1 MSVAASRPSPVVT
14 APTPVAAPT
23 PPDREPAPH
32 PFSELLRQ
40 NRAVERARSE
50 APKVATP
57 PVAASVAGGE
67 DAAATN
73 DDSATPLSDGAP
85 RSDAARAKARAGAGT
100 PRAATPA
107 ASHGERSEAKAEK
120 TPTQDAEDEER
131 RTADAASPAS
141 TPTHAVQADASR
153 AAEAELRLGAAARR
167 AALSTVADGT
177 DANAGRSGAN
187 ALSAAEGGAE
197 HDVAARRG
205 GATATGRADSRI
217 AAQSVDAA
225 ATAANPFAQ
234 LLGESRSADRAAIA
248 AMPLVEASPLSS
260 AISASAPAPQASGA
274 AESVASSP
282 SATLP
287 VPIDSPD
294 FAAAFGVQ
302 VSVFVKEGVQR
313 AELHLNPAETGP
325 VSIAITLEGT
335 QAHVAFGADLAATR
349 AAIEDGLP
357 ALASALRD
365 AGFTLAGGGVAE
377 HSRPNGGHG
386 GDHPSGRSPTG
397 RRGAIEDDAPG
408 ATAAVRHA
416 ARRIATGGI
425 DLYA

>member
-1 MSVAASRPSPVVT
+1 MPCRIKEKNGLEISGTVTSSLRVRSV
-14 APTPVAAPT
+14 
-23 PPDREPAPH
+23 
-32 PFSELLRQ
+32 
-40 NRAVERARSE
+40 
-50 APKVATP
+50 
-57 PVAASVAGGE
+57 
-67 DAAATN
+67 
-73 DDSATPLSDGAP
+73 
-85 RSDAARAKARAGAGT
+85 
-100 PRAATPA
+100 
-107 ASHGERSEAKAEK
+107 
-120 TPTQDAEDEER
+120 R
-131 RTADAASPAS
+131 R
-141 TPTHAVQADASR
+141 
-153 AAEAELRLGAAARR
+153 
-167 AALSTVADGT
+167 
-177 DANAGRSGAN
+177 
-187 ALSAAEGGAE
+187 
-197 HDVAARRG
+197 
-205 GATATGRADSRI
+205 
-217 AAQSVDAA
+217 
-225 ATAANPFAQ
+225 F
-234 LLGESRSADRAAIA
+234 
-248 AMPLVEASPLSS
+248 
-260 AISASAPAPQASGA
+260 
-274 AESVASSP
+274 
-282 SATLP
+282 
-287 VPIDSPD
+287 

-416 ARRIATGGI
+416 ARRIAAGGI